1 MMKNTIFKKVKSI
14 HSKSNSKY
22 CKNNGESSNQKNKLK
37 KNSSNKNNIISTDI
51 NNNNFNNNNI
61 GENRNNFLTIT
72 IEKES
77 LNNENNYNSDY
88 KLSQIKNNLNLSNK
102 YQLKSKYIFF
112 DKEKNLSPNIKHINN
127 CINYTQKKLAA
138 KRIKG
143 NLISIK
149 KNKNFCKNIK
159 EKTNLDNDSQNI
171 KKKCNKIIIIISKRN
186 VDIII

>member
-1 MMKNTIFKKVKSI
+1 MMKNTIFKKVKST

-22 CKNNGESSNQKNKLK
+22 GKNSGESNNQKNKLK
-37 KNSSNKNNIISTDI
+37 KNSSNKNNIINTDI
-51 NNNNFNNNNI
+51 NNNIFNNNNI
-61 GENRNNFLTIT
+61 GENRTNFLTIT

-77 LNNENNYNSDY
+77 LNNEKIYNSDI
-88 KLSQIKNNLNLSNK
+88 KLGQIKNSLNLSNK

-159 EKTNLDNDSQNI
+159 EKTNLDNDS
-171 KKKCNKIIIIISKRN
+171 
-186 VDIII
+186 